1 MKGLKCRERL
11 VECEETVKR
20 QQSDLE
26 SASRLLDRANSDLK
40 QADTT
45 IRMLTTRT
53 TQAETERDVASR
65 LVQQLNADTQ
75 QLQHDLGA
83 MTARADARSFA
94 AERVDFEAAQRV
106 AELQARMESEL
117 AAIRADAEERISTAE
132 YEARRHIIAAEKRV
146 QELGNSLHE
155 TNHATHIRT
164 ETQQS
169 QIRSLQL
176 QLETAHSQQNAYQL
190 AFERD
195 IADLREQ
202 LAESQ
207 HARRETQEQ
216 LDLHLAKAARLLN
229 LNA

>member
-169 QIRSLQL
+169 QIRS
-176 QLETAHSQQNAYQL
+176 QL